1 MSRPTMETVA
11 ERAGVSRALVSLVM
25 NNSSKV
31 SEAKRQAVLHAAEQL
46 GYRPNLHA
54 RNLAQ
59 ARTKT
64 LGMIINDIHNPF
76 FAEVVYG
83 VEAAADD
90 YGFDVLILNGGRDA
104 ERERRAVETHL
115 QFQVE
120 ALILVG
126 PKLDDDDI
134 VRASAVV
141 PTVVVASG
149 RDNPG
154 SDTITTDEERGAA
167 LAVQHLV
174 ELGHTD
180 IVHIDGAANI
190 SSRARSRGYEKAMRS
205 LGLEP
210 RILRGGDDEADA
222 EAAIVNL
229 AETDSMPTAI
239 FAFNDLVAAG
249 ALSTL
254 EAAGLRV
261 PDDVSVVG
269 YDNTF
274 IAELNHM
281 SLTTVNQPRHQMGQ
295 LAIRTVLERIEDDRT
310 EPTRIDLAPT
320 LSVRRSTA
328 SPRKA

>member
-90 YGFDVLILNGGRDA
+90 YGFDVLILNGGRDP

-134 VRASAVV
+134 IRASAVV

-154 SDTITTDEERGAA
+154 ADTITTDEERGAA

-174 ELGHTD
+174 QLGHTD

-210 RILRGGDDEADA
+210 RTLRGGDDEADA
-222 EAAIVNL
+222 EAAIVDL

-328 SPRKA
+328 PPRKA

>member
-1 MSRPTMETVA
+1 MGDAFAKGSRGMSRPTMETVA

-31 SEAKRQAVLHAAEQL
+31 SEAKRQAVLRAAEQL

-126 PKLDDDDI
+126 PKLDDDDHLARRRWYRPWWWRPDATI
-134 VRASAVV
+134 PGPTRSPPTKSA
-141 PTVVVASG
+141 A
-149 RDNPG
+149 R
-154 SDTITTDEERGAA
+154 
-167 LAVQHLV
+167 
-174 ELGHTD
+174 
-180 IVHIDGAANI
+180 
-190 SSRARSRGYEKAMRS
+190 RSRSSTSSNSA
-205 LGLEP
+205 
-210 RILRGGDDEADA
+210 
-222 EAAIVNL
+222 
-229 AETDSMPTAI
+229 TPTS
-239 FAFNDLVAAG
+239 
-249 ALSTL
+249 ST
-254 EAAGLRV
+254 
-261 PDDVSVVG
+261 
-269 YDNTF
+269 
-274 IAELNHM
+274 
-281 SLTTVNQPRHQMGQ
+281 
-295 LAIRTVLERIEDDRT
+295 
-310 EPTRIDLAPT
+310 
-320 LSVRRSTA
+320 STA
-328 SPRKA
+328 LPTSPPRPVARL

>member
-1 MSRPTMETVA
+1 
-11 ERAGVSRALVSLVM
+11 
-25 NNSSKV
+25 
-31 SEAKRQAVLHAAEQL
+31 
-46 GYRPNLHA
+46 
-54 RNLAQ
+54 
-59 ARTKT
+59 
-64 LGMIINDIHNPF
+64 MIINDIHNPF

-134 VRASAVV
+134 ISASAVV

-154 SDTITTDEERGAA
+154 ADTITTDEERGARSRSSTSSNSATPTSSTSTA
-167 LAVQHLV
+167 LPTSPPRPV
-174 ELGHTD
+174 
-180 IVHIDGAANI
+180 
-190 SSRARSRGYEKAMRS
+190 RGYEKAMRS

-328 SPRKA
+328 PPRKA

>member
-1 MSRPTMETVA
+1 M
-11 ERAGVSRALVSLVM
+11 
-25 NNSSKV
+25 
-31 SEAKRQAVLHAAEQL
+31 
-46 GYRPNLHA
+46 
-54 RNLAQ
+54 
-59 ARTKT
+59 
-64 LGMIINDIHNPF
+64 
-76 FAEVVYG
+76 
-83 VEAAADD
+83 
-90 YGFDVLILNGGRDA
+90 LILNGGRDA

-134 VRASAVV
+134 IRVGGGTDRGGGVR
-141 PTVVVASG
+141 

-154 SDTITTDEERGAA
+154 ADTITTDEERGARSRSSTSSNSA
-167 LAVQHLV
+167 TPTSSTSTAPTSPHAP
-174 ELGHTD
+174 GRAATRRPCARSAR
-180 IVHIDGAANI
+180 AANPA
-190 SSRARSRGYEKAMRS
+190 RRRRRSRR
-205 LGLEP
+205 
-210 RILRGGDDEADA
+210 RGR
-222 EAAIVNL
+222 NRHL

-328 SPRKA
+328 PPRKA

>member
-25 NNSSKV
+25 NNSPKV
-31 SEAKRQAVLHAAEQL
+31 SDTKRQAVLEAAAEL

-54 RNLAQ
+54 RSLAQ
-59 ARTKT
+59 QRTKT

-83 VEAAADD
+83 VEAAAEEH
-90 YGFDVLILNGGRDA
+90 GFEVLILNGGRDA
-104 ERERRAVETHL
+104 DRERRAVETHL

-134 VRASAVV
+134 TGVGGGTDRGGGVR
-141 PTVVVASG
+141 

-154 SDTITTDEERGAA
+154 ADTITTDEER
-167 LAVQHLV
+167 
-174 ELGHTD
+174 
-180 IVHIDGAANI
+180 
-190 SSRARSRGYEKAMRS
+190 ARSRSSTSSNSATPTSSTSTALPTSPHAPGRAAMRRPCARS
-205 LGLEP
+205 GSSRESC
-210 RILRGGDDEADA
+210 
-222 EAAIVNL
+222 EAA
-229 AETDSMPTAI
+229 TTKPTPRPQSSTSPRPI
-239 FAFNDLVAAG
+239 RCPPPFSPSTTSSPP

-310 EPTRIDLAPT
+310 EPPVSTSHRPCRCGG
-320 LSVRRSTA
+320 RRRRPKGLT
-328 SPRKA
+328 

>member
-1 MSRPTMETVA
+1 METVA

-25 NNSSKV
+25 NNSPKV
-31 SEAKRQAVLHAAEQL
+31 SDAKREAVLRAADEL

-59 ARTKT
+59 KRTET

-83 VEAAADD
+83 VEATAEEH
-90 YGFDVLILNGGRDA
+90 GFDVLILNGGRDA

-126 PKLDDDDI
+126 PKLSDDDI
-134 VRASAVV
+134 LRASYVV
-141 PTVVVASG
+141 PTVVVAAG
-149 RDNPG
+149 RDHPG
-154 SDTITTDEERGAA
+154 VDTITTDDERGAT

-174 ELGHTD
+174 DLGHTD
-180 IVHIDGAANI
+180 IVHIDGDTNI
-190 SSRARSRGYEKAMRS
+190 SSHARSRGYEKAMRS
-205 LGLEP
+205 AGLEP
-210 RILRGGDDEADA
+210 RVLTGGDDEADA
-222 EAAIVNL
+222 EAAVVEL

-239 FAFNDLVAAG
+239 FAFNDLIAAG

-254 EAAGLRV
+254 EAAGLLV

-274 IAELNHM
+274 IAELSHM
-281 SLTTVNQPRHQMGQ
+281 SLTAVNQPRHQMGQ
-295 LAIRTVLERIEDDRT
+295 LAIRTILERIEDGRT
-310 EPTRIDLAPT
+310 EPARIDLVPT
-320 LSVRRSTA
+320 LAVRGSSAPPRTA
-328 SPRKA
+328 

>member
-1 MSRPTMETVA
+1 METVA

-25 NNSSKV
+25 NNSPKV
-31 SEAKRQAVLHAAEQL
+31 SDAKREAVLEAAAEL

-59 ARTKT
+59 QRTKT

-83 VEAAADD
+83 VEAAAEAH
-90 YGFDVLILNGGRDA
+90 GLEVLILNGGRDA

-126 PKLDDDDI
+126 PKLDDEDI
-134 VRASAVV
+134 LRASYVV
-141 PTVVVASG
+141 PTVVVGAG
-149 RDNPG
+149 RNHPG
-154 SDTITTDEERGAA
+154 VDTITTDDERGAA
-167 LAVQHLV
+167 LAVEHLV
-174 ELGHTD
+174 AFGHTD
-180 IVHIDGAANI
+180 IVHIDGNTNI
-190 SSRARSRGYEKAMRS
+190 SGVPRSRGYEKAMRS
-205 LGLEP
+205 AGLEP
-210 RILRGGDDEADA
+210 RILVGGDDEADA
-222 EAAIVNL
+222 EAPVVEL

-239 FAFNDLVAAG
+239 FAFNDLIAAG

-274 IAELNHM
+274 IAELSHM
-281 SLTTVNQPRHQMGQ
+281 SLTAVNQPRHQMGE
-295 LAIRTVLERIEDDRT
+295 LAIRTILERIEDGRT
-310 EPTRIDLAPT
+310 EPARIDLVPT
-320 LSVRRSTA
+320 LAVRGSTA
-328 SPRKA
+328 PPRKVR